1 MSQPYLHDLVCA
13 VRAPGLAISGPDGQ
27 IRAEGVHGAYVGD
40 FRVLSR
46 AVLTIGGT
54 EPVPLSGH
62 PVGAGQARFVA
73 TPRTL
78 GDDHADPTVLV
89 IRHRRVLPDG
99 LAEEIEVISYA
110 QTPVRTTVELRLSCD
125 LADMADVRRGSAD
138 SAVPAKPEPDGLR
151 WPGPGGTV
159 VRLTA
164 DVPPASVDA
173 SAGRLEWPVALAAGQ
188 AFRVALTC
196 LLADHQA
203 TAVIPAQGPAFV
215 APQVRAGDHRL
226 AQLVAQSVADLDG
239 LLLADP
245 LEPGDAFLAAG
256 VPWYLTLFG
265 RDSIWAARMLL
276 PLGTSL
282 AAGTLRALA
291 RRQGTRA
298 DPETA
303 EQPGKIM
310 HEIRPAGSVPLAGRL
325 PPLYYG
331 TVDATLLWISLLH
344 DAWRWGL
351 PATEVRELLPALE
364 AALGWLENFAVDR
377 AGFVSYH
384 NASGN
389 GLANQGWKDSFNSVQ
404 FRDGTLASPPIA
416 LCEVQAY
423 AHAAAVQGADLL
435 DAFGRPGGSRW
446 REWAAA
452 LAHRFRERF
461 WTPGGYPAIALDS
474 AGRPVDTLTSNIGHL
489 LGTGL
494 LSDAEAE
501 RVAALLAS
509 PELDSGY
516 GLRTMASGS
525 AGFNPVSYHL
535 GSVWPHDTAIVLAG
549 LAATPGTAAATAAV
563 RLLRGLLTAAPAFGY
578 RLPELFG
585 GQPPDSGSPVPYP
598 ASCRPQ
604 AWSAAGAI
612 VMITALL
619 GLRPDVP
626 NRTLRLAPMRPPPVG
641 ELTVSGLRV
650 GGEPLKVRLAADGEI
665 DAVRAPGWLRV
676 EVAPR

>member
-27 IRAEGVHGAYVGD
+27 IRAEGVHGAYAGGC
-40 FRVLSR
+40 RILSS
-46 AVLTIGGT
+46 AVLTIDGT

-62 PVGAGQARFVA
+62 PVGADRARFVA

-89 IRHRRVLPDG
+89 IRNRRVLPDG
-99 LAEEIEVISYA
+99 LAEVIEVVSHA
-110 QTPVRTTVELRLSCD
+110 QAPVRATLALRVSCD
-125 LADMADVRRGSAD
+125 LADMADVRSGNGG
-138 SAVPAKPEPDGLR
+138 SAVPATPEPDGLR
-151 WPGPGGTV
+151 WPGPGGTK

-164 DVPPASVDA
+164 DVPPATVDA
-173 SAGRLEWPVALAAGQ
+173 SAGRLEWPVALATGQ
-188 AFRVALTC
+188 ASRVTLTC
-196 LLADHQA
+196 LLAGHQA
-203 TAVIPAQGPAFV
+203 TAARKPAF
-215 APQVRAGDHRL
+215 ASPQVRAGDHRL
-226 AQLVAQSVADLDG
+226 APLVGQSVADLDG
-239 LLLADP
+239 LLLSDP

-256 VPWYLTLFG
+256 VPWYLSLFG

-282 AAGTLRALA
+282 AAGTLRTLA
-291 RRQGTRA
+291 RRQGTGVN
-298 DPETA
+298 PETS

-310 HEIRPAGSVPLAGRL
+310 HEIRPAGSAPRAGSP

-351 PATEVRELLPALE
+351 PATEVKELLPALD
-364 AALGWLENFAVDR
+364 AALCWLENHAVDR

-384 NASGN
+384 NMSGN

-404 FRDGTLASPPIA
+404 FSDGTLASPPIA

-423 AHAAAVQGADLL
+423 AYAAAVQGADLL

-461 WTPGGYPAIALDS
+461 WTPGGYPAIALDNT
-474 AGRPVDTLTSNIGHL
+474 GRPVDTLTSNIGHL

-501 RVAALLAS
+501 RVASLLAS

-516 GLRTMASGS
+516 GLRTMASSS
-525 AGFNPVSYHL
+525 AGFNPVGYHL
-535 GSVWPHDTAIVLAG
+535 GSVWPHDTAIVLSG
-549 LAATPGTAAATAAV
+549 LAATPGRAAAAAAA

-604 AWSAAGAI
+604 AWSAASAI
-612 VMITALL
+612 VILTALL

-626 NRTLRLAPMRPPPVG
+626 NATLRLAPMHPPPVG
-641 ELTVSGLRV
+641 ELAVSGLRV
-650 GGEPLKVRLAADGEI
+650 GGEPIEVRLAADG
-665 DAVRAPGWLRV
+665 DVDVVHAPDWLRV
-676 EVAPR
+676 EVTPR